1 MTDAPTTVDLSKYI
15 DRHFFVER
23 PHIRNRRV
31 SVATIAYSAREN
43 HWGNAELAYNYGLS
57 EEQVLAAL
65 LYYHE
70 HAAEI
75 DAQEAEYAAVPVEDW
90 VKYGE
95 DALLLRRDDATR
107 RSE

>member
-1 MTDAPTTVDLSKYI
+1 MSDAPVTVDLSKYI
-15 DRHFFVER
+15 DRHFFEER
-23 PHIRNRRV
+23 PHVRDRRV

-43 HWGNAELAYNYGLS
+43 NWNSAEVAENYGLS

-95 DALLLRRDDATR
+95 DALLLRRNDAPR
-107 RSE
+107 RGE